1 MEKQDTK
8 KPFKDTGLGKILLS
22 VIPGFVKGASKVLPD
37 SGVLGVIKNLI
48 DTDPDMSDEEKAQAH
63 DQLVELY
70 RLEVEDRDSARKRE
84 AAIVNSGGK
93 DWMMSLTGIVGL
105 TAFAF
110 LVYTVVTTNVP
121 ESNKEIFIHMIGIVE
136 GVALSIFGY
145 YFGSAVKKDNKA

>member
-1 MEKQDTK
+1 MKSDK
-8 KPFKDTGLGKILLS
+8 KPFKETGLGKILLN
-22 VIPGFVKGASKVLPD
+22 VIPGFAKGASKVLPNN
-37 SGVLGVIKNLI
+37 GVLGVIKNLI
-48 DTDPDMSDEEKAQAH
+48 DTDPKMTEEEKKQAH
-63 DQLVELY
+63 AQLVELY
-70 RLEVEDRDSARKRE
+70 KLEVEDRDSARKRE
-84 AAIVNSGGK
+84 AAIITAGGK

-145 YFGSAVKKDNKA
+145 YFGSAVKKD

>member
-1 MEKQDTK
+1 MSK
-8 KPFKDTGLGKILLS
+8 KPFKETGLGKILLN
-22 VIPGFVKGASKVLPD
+22 VIPGFIKGASKALPD

-48 DTDPDMSDEEKAQAH
+48 DTDPDMSEEEKAQAH

-84 AAIVNSGGK
+84 AAIVNAGGK
-93 DWMMSLTGIVGL
+93 DWMMSLTGIIGL
-105 TAFAF
+105 AAFGF
-110 LVYTVVTTNVP
+110 IVYTVVTTNVP

>member
-1 MEKQDTK
+1 MEEIK
-8 KPFKDTGLGKILLS
+8 KKKFAETGLGKILLG
-22 VIPGFVKGASKVLPD
+22 VIPGFIKGASKALPD

-48 DTDPDMSDEEKAQAH
+48 DTDPDMTDEEKAQAH

-84 AAIVNSGGK
+84 AAIVNAGGK
-93 DWMMSLTGIVGL
+93 DWMMSLTGIIGL
-105 TAFAF
+105 AAFAF
-110 LVYTVVTTNVP
+110 LVYTVVTTQVP

>member
-1 MEKQDTK
+1 MDK
-8 KPFKDTGLGKILLS
+8 KPFKETGLGKILLN
-22 VIPGFVKGASKVLPD
+22 VIPGFIKGASKALPD

-84 AAIVNSGGK
+84 AAIINAGGK

-105 TAFAF
+105 AAFAF

>member
-1 MEKQDTK
+1 MSAEK
-8 KPFKDTGLGKILLS
+8 KPFKETGLGKILLN
-22 VIPGFVKGASKVLPD
+22 VLPGFVKGASKALPN

-48 DTDPDMSDEEKAQAH
+48 NNDPDMTDEEKAQAH

-84 AAIVNSGGK
+84 AAIKSTGGK
-93 DWMMSLTGIVGL
+93 DWMMSLTGIIGL
-105 TAFAF
+105 AAFAF
-110 LVYTVVTTNVP
+110 LVYTVVTTQVP

-145 YFGSAVKKDNKA
+145 YFGSAVKKEDKNG